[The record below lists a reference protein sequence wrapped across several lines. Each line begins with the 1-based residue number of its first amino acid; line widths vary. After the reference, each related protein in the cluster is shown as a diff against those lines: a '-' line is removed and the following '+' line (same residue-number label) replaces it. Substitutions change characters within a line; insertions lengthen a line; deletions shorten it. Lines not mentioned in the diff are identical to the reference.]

1 MAKAWGTPK
10 RIFLYGLVSGRQ
22 FYSLKEPEVLP
33 KSSGINP
40 FLHFLYIMY
49 VNFLAVSLFFSENCP
64 FYVPLGLC
72 DCLTS
77 VMNYILKNS
86 NLS

>member
-49 VNFLAVSLFFSENCP
+49 VNFLAVSLLFQRIVHFMCP
-64 FYVPLGLC
+64 WVFV
-72 DCLTS
+72 
-77 VMNYILKNS
+77 IA
-86 NLS
+86 